1 MAGLDPAIHES
12 RGKTDVDARDK
23 PGHDGVNQ
31 AKQSNKYKH
40 PDTPM
45 ALVLTEEQSML
56 RDSARGLISDKAP
69 VAHLRQLRD
78 SRDATGFSRDLWK
91 TFAEMGFAGLLVPE
105 EFGGSGLGCVEAGVV
120 MEEIGRNLTPSP
132 FLSTAV
138 VAASALSRGGSKAQR
153 GEYLPKIASGNL
165 IAALALDEGA
175 KHRPLHT
182 AMQAVRA
189 GNGFRLN
196 GAKALVVD
204 GHVADL
210 LIVAARSAGQAGDRD
225 GLTLF
230 LVDPRSKGI
239 AVERTIMVDSHNAAR
254 IDFDNVEVTADSVLG
269 DVDGGFALLDGLLD
283 IGRGAVASEMLGLSE
298 EVFGRTVAY
307 LKERKQF
314 GKAIGEFQA
323 LQHRAA
329 QLYIDIEITR
339 AAVLKALQALDA
351 DVAGAAS
358 AVAVAKARAGTT
370 ATRAVQEGVQ
380 MHGGMGMTDQF
391 DIGFF
396 MKRARVCEELFGD
409 ANFHAEQLAMS
420 RGY

>member
-1 MAGLDPAIHES
+1 
-12 RGKTDVDARDK
+12 
-23 PGHDGVNQ
+23 
-31 AKQSNKYKH
+31 
-40 PDTPM
+40 M

-69 VAHLRQLRD
+69 VSHLRQLRD
-78 SRDATGFSRDLWK
+78 SKDATGFSRDLWK
-91 TFAEMGFAGLLVPE
+91 SFAEMGFTGLLVPE

-120 MEEIGRNLTPSP
+120 MEEIGRTLMPSP

-138 VAASALSRGGSKAQR
+138 LGASALSRGGSAAQKA
-153 GEYLPKIASGNL
+153 EYLPKISAGSL
-165 IAALALDEGA
+165 LTALAVDEGA
-175 KHRPLHT
+175 KHRPLQT

-204 GHVADL
+204 GHTADL
-210 LIVAARSAGQAGDRD
+210 LVVAARSAGSAGEAK
-225 GLTLF
+225 GITLF
-230 LVDPRSKGI
+230 LVNPKSKG
-239 AVERTIMVDSHNAAR
+239 VTTERTVMVDAHNAAR
-254 IDFDNVEVTADSVLG
+254 IAFDNVEVDADHVLG
-269 DVDGGFALLDGLLD
+269 EVDQGGRLLENLLN
-283 IGRGAVASEMLGLSE
+283 IGRSAVASEMVGLSE
-298 EVFGRTVAY
+298 EVFGRTVTY

-314 GKAIGEFQA
+314 GKLIGEFQA

-339 AAVLKALQALDA
+339 AAVLKALQALDSDLEKA
-351 DVAGAAS
+351 DG
-358 AVAVAKARAGTT
+358 AVAVAKARAGAT

-409 ANFHAEQLAMS
+409 ANFHTDRLARS
-420 RGY
+420 RSY